1 MRNLAELLFKF
12 RRKPKRYSVPKTVVE
27 WDLLQKI
34 EMGEKELASLQTQVF
49 QVKDR
54 IRGYQVELTARQY
67 RRMREKSSLK
77 LRR

>member
-1 MRNLAELLFKF
+1 MRNLAELLFKL
-12 RRKPKRYSVPKTVVE
+12 RRKPKRYIVPKTVVE